1 MAVRGASIGAVHFLR
16 TISAKDERTELRPM
30 SRSLKLLRRSPP
42 EAADDRDWRDLRVM
56 PLSLSLSSMDA
67 PMLKPRTILVGLP

>member
-16 TISAKDERTELRPM
+16 TMSAKDERTELRPM
-30 SRSLKLLRRSPP
+30 SRSLKLFLLSPP
-42 EAADDRDWRDLRVM
+42 DAADDRDWRDLRVM

-67 PMLKPRTILVGLP
+67 PMERPRTIVA